1 MKSFTR
7 LPFLPAFAV
16 FSFVVAAFLV
26 WSSQPQRLVAAPLG
40 TPPEAPPAQTIAA
53 VGLVEAA
60 SENIAISTPVPGLV
74 TEVLVQTGDEVAAGA
89 PLFRLDDRDLRALR
103 AVRVQEHEAAR
114 LAVAKLEQAPRPED
128 LPPLEARVAVATQA
142 LADARVQQE
151 MIENVDDP
159 RAVRREDL
167 LRRRIATAA
176 ASAELAAARAELT
189 RVKAGAWAPDL
200 AIARATEALAARAV
214 AQVDTDIERLTIRA
228 PRDGRVLKLN
238 VRPGEFAPSGV
249 LAAPL
254 IVFGDTSALHVRAD
268 VDEQEAH
275 LVRADAAAWAS
286 PRGEGGRRIPLE
298 FVRFEPLVLP
308 KRQLTGDV
316 VERVDTRVLQVV
328 YRATGTDAQA
338 GTDALFVGQ
347 QMDIFISRDAAA
359 ALAESTR

>member
-1 MKSFTR
+1 MKYFAR

-16 FSFVVAAFLV
+16 LSFALAAFLV
-26 WSSQPQRLVAAPLG
+26 WNSQPRSLVAAPLG
-40 TPPEAPPAQTIAA
+40 PPPEAPQEMTIAA

-74 TEVLVQTGDEVAAGA
+74 TEVLVKTGEEVAAGA

-103 AVRVQEHEAAR
+103 AVRVQEHVAAK
-114 LAVAKLEQAPRPED
+114 LAVAKLEQSPRAED

-159 RAVRREDL
+159 RAIRREDL

-176 ASAELAAARAELT
+176 AGAELAAARAELA

-200 AIARATEALAARAV
+200 AIARAAEALAERAV
-214 AQVDTDIERLTIRA
+214 AQVETDIERLTIRA
-228 PRDGRVLKLN
+228 PGAGRVLKIN

-254 IVFGDTSALHVRAD
+254 IVFGDTSTLHVRAD

-275 LVRADAAAWAS
+275 LVRAAAVAWAS
-286 PRGEGGRRIPLE
+286 PRGDGGRRIPLE
-298 FVRFEPLVLP
+298 FVRFEPLVMP

-328 YRATGTDAQA
+328 YRALPSDPEGAA
-338 GTDALFVGQ
+338 RELFVGQ
-347 QMDIFISRDAAA
+347 QMDIFIARDSDT
-359 ALAESTR
+359 ALAEFAR